1 MTIKAVS
8 CKSCCWISGGKEY
21 KQARKYLDMASM
33 ESDGKSQDCCSAA
46 EINRIV
52 DSVRVYVETGNKAA
66 AIKEAENILS
76 LPEKILKM

>member
-1 MTIKAVS
+1 
-8 CKSCCWISGGKEY
+8 
-21 KQARKYLDMASM
+21 MASM
-33 ESDGKSQDCCSAA
+33 ESDGKSQDCCLAA

-76 LPEKILKM
+76 LPEKI